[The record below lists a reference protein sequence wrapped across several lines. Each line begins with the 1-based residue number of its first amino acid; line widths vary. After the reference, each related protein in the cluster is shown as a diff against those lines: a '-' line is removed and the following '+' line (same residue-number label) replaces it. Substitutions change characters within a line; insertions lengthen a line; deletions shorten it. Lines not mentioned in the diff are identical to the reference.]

1 MKRFTVRSDGACRG
15 NPGPGAG
22 GAVIETDGEVIFTGG
37 VRLGNTTNNV
47 AEYEGLLYGLEK
59 ARELGAD
66 AVDVRSDSEL
76 LVRQLQGRY
85 KVKSPKLKPL
95 YRRAMEALKGFE
107 NSTVSHVDRE
117 DNSAADGVANDVL
130 DGLYDE

>member
-1 MKRFTVRSDGACRG
+1 MKRFTVRTDGACRG

-22 GAVIETDGEVIFTGG
+22 GAVIEHEGEVVFTGG

-47 AEYEGLLYGLEK
+47 AEYEGLLYGLAK
-59 ARELGAD
+59 AKELGGD
-66 AVDVRSDSEL
+66 AVDIRSDSEL

-95 YRRAMEALKGFE
+95 HRRATEALKAFSE
-107 NSTVSHVDRE
+107 YTVSHVGRE

-130 DGLYDE
+130 DGKHEG